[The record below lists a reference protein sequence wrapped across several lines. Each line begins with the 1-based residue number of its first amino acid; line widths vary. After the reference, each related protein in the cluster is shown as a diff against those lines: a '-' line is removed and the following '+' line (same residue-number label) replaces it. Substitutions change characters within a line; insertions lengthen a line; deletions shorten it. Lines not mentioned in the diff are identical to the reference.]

1 VLIVRLEIALCSVSA
16 GKEVS
21 LMRSYHVRVFVP
33 TVIEIQA
40 DDEVQALAK
49 VGEYYQK
56 LYAEQ
61 SHDLIDPE
69 LRPED
74 VV

>member
-1 VLIVRLEIALCSVSA
+1 
-16 GKEVS
+16 
-21 LMRSYHVRVFVP
+21 MRAYHVRVFIP
-33 TVIEIQA
+33 TVIEMQA
-40 DDEVQALAK
+40 DDEAQALVK
-49 VGEYYQK
+49 VGEFYQK

>member
-1 VLIVRLEIALCSVSA
+1 
-16 GKEVS
+16 
-21 LMRSYHVRVFVP
+21 MRTYHVRVFVP

-40 DDEVQALAK
+40 DDEAQALAK

-56 LYAEQ
+56 LYAKQ

-74 VV
+74 FE